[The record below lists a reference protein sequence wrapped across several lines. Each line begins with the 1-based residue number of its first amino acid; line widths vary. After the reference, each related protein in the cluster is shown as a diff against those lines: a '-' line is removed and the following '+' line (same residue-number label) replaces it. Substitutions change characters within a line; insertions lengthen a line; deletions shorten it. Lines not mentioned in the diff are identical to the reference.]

1 MASLASIFVQEWEV
15 KKKGN
20 RGVSYH
26 AGQSGGERSRL
37 FLILIFFSWLLF
49 FESVVVGR
57 GKPTKHILWSKVYK
71 TVFHCVEVHSPRGRL
86 GLLDTSRGVLRACVS
101 LYGCANRN

>member
-20 RGVSYH
+20 RGLSYH
-26 AGQSGGERSRL
+26 VGQSGGGRSRL
-37 FLILIFFSWLLF
+37 FKNFFFWLLF

-71 TVFHCVEVHSPRGRL
+71 TVFHSVEVHSPRGRL
-86 GLLDTSRGVLRACVS
+86 A
-101 LYGCANRN
+101 